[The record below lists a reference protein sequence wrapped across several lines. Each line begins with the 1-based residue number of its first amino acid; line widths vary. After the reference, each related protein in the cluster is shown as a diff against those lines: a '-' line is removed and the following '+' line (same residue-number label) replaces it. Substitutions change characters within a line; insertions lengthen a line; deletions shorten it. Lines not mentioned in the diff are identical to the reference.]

1 MWALSVCSSAVEGK
15 AISVID
21 VMKSYVALAAGIAE
35 PTATKALEATQ
46 GVVSQ
51 GMTSGTKA
59 PEQMVSQVSLI
70 AEDLMAQSKT
80 NRELIVGLVR
90 TEVERAVGRVGFVR
104 EEELAAVRA
113 HVDRL
118 EAQIRE
124 TLGGLAGSPAV
135 TAVTDAA
142 GAVTDAAGTAADE
155 VSAAAGTAGAV
166 ARSAKT
172 LAETT
177 AKRKLHLESDPPA
190 DTDHPAE
197 TVVVRRP
204 SSTGAAKKAAVKKT
218 TAKKAPL
225 KKAPVKKAPVKKA
238 TAKTTPAN
246 KATAKKAPAK
256 KAAAKKATAKQA
268 AAAATPEKSAE

>member
-1 MWALSVCSSAVEGK
+1 MEGK

-21 VMKSYVALAAGIAE
+21 VVKSYVALAAGIAE
-35 PTATKALEATQ
+35 ATAAKAVEATQ

-51 GMTSGTKA
+51 GMSSGTKA
-59 PEQMVSQVSLI
+59 PEQVVSQVSLI

-118 EAQIRE
+118 EAQVRD
-124 TLGGLAGSPAV
+124 TLGGLSSLPAV
-135 TAVTDAA
+135 TEVTEAA
-142 GAVTDAAGTAADE
+142 GAVTDAAGTAADHM
-155 VSAAAGTAGAV
+155 SAAAGTAGAV
-166 ARSAKT
+166 ARSART

-177 AKRKLHLESDPPA
+177 AKRKLRLESDPPT

-204 SSTGAAKKAAVKKT
+204 PAAS
-218 TAKKAPL
+218 TAKKSSVQ
-225 KKAPVKKAPVKKA
+225 K
-238 TAKTTPAN
+238 TA
-246 KATAKKAPAK
+246 AKKAPAK
-256 KAAAKKATAKQA
+256 KAPAKKTAAKKAPAKKTAVKKAPAKKTAAKRAPAKKAPAKRAPAKQPA
-268 AAAATPEKSAE
+268 ASKSEQSAE